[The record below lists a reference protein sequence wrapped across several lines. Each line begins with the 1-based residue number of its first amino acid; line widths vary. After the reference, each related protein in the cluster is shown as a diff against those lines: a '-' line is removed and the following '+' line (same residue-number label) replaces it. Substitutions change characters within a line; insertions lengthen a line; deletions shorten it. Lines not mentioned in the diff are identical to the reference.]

1 MLRFI
6 VLFGFAYFFMK
17 LHATGDI
24 SKYINMKYSYL
35 SFSMIFAMG
44 FLSLYQLVKWVKAGN
59 KGQENSHVHHHHHG
73 HLHEQDENTWYKK
86 VFTYGMILIPIVT
99 GIFLPVAT
107 LNSTVVKAKGFHFSM
122 IDNDKDQYANHQI
135 LRPNSSLYYDQ
146 NQYAEMESSDLK
158 KYSKLSHIVLDDNH
172 YFHGLETIYNYPG
185 SFIGKKVT
193 IEGFVYRT
201 KDIKPNQL
209 FVLRFGIIHCIA
221 DAGVYGMLVD
231 FPDDMK
237 GLKENTWIEVEGQLD
252 TTYYTP
258 FKENIPYLKVTS
270 YKKINEPKDPYVY
283 RQYN

>member
-24 SKYINMKYSYL
+24 SKYINMKYSFL
-35 SFSMIFAMG
+35 SFSMIFVMF
-44 FLSLYQLVKWVKAGN
+44 FLMIYQLVKWVRAGN
-59 KGQENSHVHHHHHG
+59 KEEHHVHHG
-73 HLHEQDENTWYKK
+73 HSHEQDENTWYKK
-86 VFTYGMILIPIVT
+86 VFTYGLILIPVVT

-135 LRPNSSLYYDQ
+135 LRPNSSLYYDK
-146 NQYAEMESSDLK
+146 NQYVEMENSDLK
-158 KYSKLSHIVLDDNH
+158 QYRNLSHITLDDNH

-185 SFIGKKVT
+185 NFIGKKVT
-193 IEGFVYRT
+193 IKGFVYRT
-201 KDIKPNQL
+201 DDIKDNQL

-231 FPDDMK
+231 FPDHMK
-237 GLKENTWIEVEGQLD
+237 NKLKENTWIQVSGTLS
-252 TTYYTP
+252 TTYYDA
-258 FKENIPYLKVTS
+258 FKENIPYLTVTD
-270 YKKINEPKDPYVY
+270 YQKIPEPKDPYVY

>member
-24 SKYINMKYSYL
+24 SKYINMKYAYL

-44 FLSLYQLVKWVKAGN
+44 FLCLYQLVKWVRAGN
-59 KGQENSHVHHHHHG
+59 EAHDHHHAAYHG
-73 HLHEQDENTWYKK
+73 HSHETDENTWYKK
-86 VFTYGMILIPIVT
+86 MFTYGMILIPVVT

-135 LRPNSSLYYDQ
+135 LRPNSSLYYDKD
-146 NQYAEMESSDLK
+146 QYTEMESSDLK
-158 KYSKLSHIVLDDNH
+158 KYSKLQSIVLDDDH

-185 SFIGKKVT
+185 NFIGKKVA
-193 IEGFVYRT
+193 IKGFVYRT
-201 KDIKPNQL
+201 DDIKANQL

-231 FPDDMK
+231 FPDNMANV
-237 GLKENTWIEVEGQLD
+237 KENTWIEVEGKLD

-270 YKKINEPKDPYVY
+270 YHKSSEPKDPYVY